1 MTPYSPLE
9 QIEQE
14 LLATNRP
21 NIDHLLRYMRD
32 YGFYTQSCHRH
43 HRYQGGLADHALQT
57 MRFALRQWMQDKASG
72 KQDAIKTTRESI
84 VFAALL
90 HDLCDVHGPFHTDG
104 HGRKS
109 AWVIKQLEVPRSLQE
124 FLAIRFHM
132 SLRGKETHPL
142 YPDAR
147 RSYLRTLIHVADGRS
162 AAKHIGADIE

>member
-1 MTPYSPLE
+1 MTHISTPE
-9 QIEQE
+9 QIEKE
-14 LLATNRP
+14 LLAINKP
-21 NIDHLLRYMRD
+21 NMDNLLRYMRD

-57 MRFALRQWMQDKASG
+57 MRFALRQWEQDKASDQ
-72 KQDAIKTTRESI
+72 QDALGTSRESI

-90 HDLCDVHGPFHTDG
+90 HDLCDMHGPYHTDG

-109 AWVIKQLEVPRSLQE
+109 VWVIKQLGVHLPLQE

-132 SLRGKETHPL
+132 PLRGKETHPL

-162 AAKHIGADIE
+162 AAKHTGADI